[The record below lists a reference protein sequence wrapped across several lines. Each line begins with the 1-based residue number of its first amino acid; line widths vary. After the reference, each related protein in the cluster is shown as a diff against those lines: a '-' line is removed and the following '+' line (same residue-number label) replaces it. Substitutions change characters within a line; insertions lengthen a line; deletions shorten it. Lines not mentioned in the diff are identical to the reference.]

1 MANMASI
8 RKLDHIF
15 RFFMKFYGSQRY
27 KTCPNTPL
35 RLPLNECKVALIT
48 TAGFFLDGQNPF
60 EKEDCSYREI
70 PNSIQT
76 QELKDGHK
84 SGAYDKRDIDIDAN
98 LAFPLDRF
106 KELETEGKIGSLNR
120 RHFSFMGSITK
131 PHVLITQ
138 SAPEVGRMLKTDGV
152 DVAFLTP
159 V

>member
-1 MANMASI
+1 MAPL
-8 RKLDHIF
+8 RKFDSLS
-15 RFFMKFYGSQRY
+15 RFFMKLYRGKHY
-27 KTCPNTPL
+27 ETTPNTPL
-35 RLPLNECKVALIT
+35 RLPLNECKIALIT
-48 TAGFFLDGQNPF
+48 TAGFFLHGQNPF
-60 EKEDCSYREI
+60 EKGDCSYREI

-84 SGAYDKRDIDIDAN
+84 SGAYDKRGIDIDAN